1 MLRLILLIT
10 PFWIAIESNNLTF
23 PLRDSSVERTKREN
37 GAPGIEVTL
46 YDYKRIIYYGIVG
59 FGTPVQY
66 LKLQFDTGSPVT
78 WVCNQHRVKGL
89 AMVQNTYSPSE
100 SGTHHVKNN
109 WYNDRFGNYIVSGY
123 IASDVAR
130 VHKEPFRTEFAVV
143 NSHEGHS
150 EQLKYTDGLFG
161 LAAGH
166 FNPGFKSTALDD
178 MYAQGLITQRMF
190 AFVFK
195 RSGGDGTVIFGG
207 YSKNQI
213 PGRVHYVPL
222 VRASPTVTSWI
233 IRVESIT
240 CEDGTV
246 LAENFSALLDT
257 GSSRS
262 YLPKSIIDGL
272 FSGRWAITDATG
284 DITCDAM
291 KEMPKLIV
299 NLHRLHL
306 SWYSKQYILQLD
318 TGLCQPGIQAIDPSF
333 PVQAILGLSFLRHYV
348 TVFDVDNARVGFAG
362 IV

>member
-1 MLRLILLIT
+1 M
-10 PFWIAIESNNLTF
+10 F
-23 PLRDSSVERTKREN
+23 
-37 GAPGIEVTL
+37 
-46 YDYKRIIYYGIVG
+46 
-59 FGTPVQY
+59 
-66 LKLQFDTGSPVT
+66 
-78 WVCNQHRVKGL
+78 
-89 AMVQNTYSPSE
+89 
-100 SGTHHVKNN
+100 
-109 WYNDRFGNYIVSGY
+109 
-123 IASDVAR
+123 
-130 VHKEPFRTEFAVV
+130 
-143 NSHEGHS
+143 
-150 EQLKYTDGLFG
+150 
-161 LAAGH
+161 
-166 FNPGFKSTALDD
+166 
-178 MYAQGLITQRMF
+178 AQGLITRRMF

-233 IRVESIT
+233 IRVESIA

-262 YLPKSIIDGL
+262 YLPKPIIDGL

-306 SWYSKQYILQLD
+306 SWNAKQYILQLD